1 MKTIIERKKE
11 YKDAIRKLCDLYD
24 ERIEENSRRV
34 NAWKSHPPLR
44 KAVKRLEALE
54 TRDRKL
60 RLAIRVMR
68 QSLKHHRMEYT
79 KSHPQDKVLSTK
91 ITAARNRAD
100 KLKSRIGYFDLPA
113 TTICEQAAHIGCS
126 YYKSKRHTKK

>member
-1 MKTIIERKKE
+1 MKTIMEYKKE
-11 YKDAIRKLCDLYD
+11 YKDAIKELCDLYD

-34 NAWKSHPPLR
+34 KAWKSHPPLR
-44 KAVKRLEALE
+44 KAVKRLEVLE

-60 RLAIRVMR
+60 RLAIKVMK

-79 KSHPQDKVLSTK
+79 KSHPQDKVLSSK

-100 KLKSRIGYFDLPA
+100 KLKLKIGYYNLPA
-113 TTICEQAAHIGCS
+113 IEVWEQAAHIGCS
-126 YYKSKRHTKK
+126 YYKSKRNAKK